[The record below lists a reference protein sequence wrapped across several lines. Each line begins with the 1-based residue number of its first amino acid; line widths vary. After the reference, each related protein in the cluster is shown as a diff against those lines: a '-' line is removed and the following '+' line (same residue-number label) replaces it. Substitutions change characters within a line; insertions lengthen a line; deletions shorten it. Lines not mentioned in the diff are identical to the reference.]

1 MTPERTKEE
10 RRIPRAATIAA
21 VAVTFLLFVLLVSTV
36 FGKKGLLEIAKAR
49 RTLTDLQTEIGRL
62 KEDKARLEK
71 EIAALEADPKAVER
85 EAREKLWLMK
95 PDEKVV
101 LKKKGQ

>member
-10 RRIPRAATIAA
+10 RRIPRAASIAA
-21 VAVTFLLFVLLVSTV
+21 TAVAFLLFVLLVSTV

-49 RTLTDLQTEIGRL
+49 RTYAELETEIRGL
-62 KEDKARLEK
+62 QEKKARLEK
-71 EIAALEADPKAVER
+71 EIAALDADPKAVER

-95 PDEKVV
+95 PDEKV
-101 LKKKGQ
+101 LIKKKG